1 MTPTSST
8 SNQTLPISWISRVH
22 TSWYDQNTQ
31 SAVEG
36 YVLTYTWLPT
46 GSVLVTKI
54 PDASY
59 TADAVSRAILAAGNQ
74 DNTIHGLA
82 QQSG

>member
-1 MTPTSST
+1 MSTTPPA
-8 SNQTLPISWISRVH
+8 QATLPITWVSR
-22 TSWYDQNTQ
+22 TQESWYDYAAQR
-31 SAVEG
+31 AVTG
-36 YVLTYTWLPT
+36 YVLTFTWLPT
-46 GSVLVTKI
+46 GSVLTVKI

-82 QQSG
+82 Q